1 MESPTELLSDEALES
16 LGVVRV
22 RSGSAGAVRFEL
34 LAKAGSGMAGSYAC
48 PRKRRGAGNDDGVY
62 PGTFDPMT
70 NGHVDLVRRAS
81 RIFDHVVVGVAE
93 SRKKRPM
100 LSLETRVALARG
112 ICREFENVTVQPFD
126 GLLKDFVAACGAG
139 VIIRGARAVSDFEY
153 EFQMAGM
160 NRQLMPDVETIF
172 LTPSDQYQFVS
183 GTFVREIAQLSPKD
197 AARFVTPEVLEAL
210 IEACAD
216 KKE

>member
-1 MESPTELLSDEALES
+1 MTTA
-16 LGVVRV
+16 
-22 RSGSAGAVRFEL
+22 
-34 LAKAGSGMAGSYAC
+34 
-48 PRKRRGAGNDDGVY
+48 VY

-81 RIFDHVVVGVAE
+81 RIFDHVGVGVAE

>member
-1 MESPTELLSDEALES
+1 MTTA
-16 LGVVRV
+16 
-22 RSGSAGAVRFEL
+22 
-34 LAKAGSGMAGSYAC
+34 
-48 PRKRRGAGNDDGVY
+48 VY

-93 SRKKRPM
+93 SRMKRPM

>member
-1 MESPTELLSDEALES
+1 MTTA
-16 LGVVRV
+16 
-22 RSGSAGAVRFEL
+22 
-34 LAKAGSGMAGSYAC
+34 
-48 PRKRRGAGNDDGVY
+48 VY

-81 RIFDHVVVGVAE
+81 RIFDHGGVGVAE

>member
-1 MESPTELLSDEALES
+1 MITAI
-16 LGVVRV
+16 
-22 RSGSAGAVRFEL
+22 
-34 LAKAGSGMAGSYAC
+34 
-48 PRKRRGAGNDDGVY
+48 Y
-62 PGTFDPMT
+62 PGTFDPLT
-70 NGHVDLVRRAS
+70 RGHEDLVRRAAGL
-81 RIFDHVVVGVAE
+81 FDEVVVGIAH
-93 SRKKRPM
+93 SRSKKPFFTIEERVEIASEVLGHYPNV
-100 LSLETRVALARG
+100 RVASFA
-112 ICREFENVTVQPFD
+112 
-126 GLLKDFVAACGAG
+126 GLLKDFVRDQNGR
-139 VIIRGARAVSDFEY
+139 VIVRGLRAVSDFEY